1 MHNDCSTPKKP
12 GRRNH
17 KYKVPVDTPHKGK
30 WDWRE
35 TEVESACGLKW
46 WWLKCVS
53 FAHFVQTFE
62 HMVRVSPKT
71 LEGTHASE
79 RHWSLIIISFMEGAV
94 AVGTGTCGNYR
105 KRTVPQKRKVLG
117 RQNDRWP
124 LYPDPL
130 QSHLLQLQ
138 VPEEHFLSLNPLPQ
152 VPRWFSIQMSYAGRQ
167 GGCADLLGLD
177 QSKP

>member
-1 MHNDCSTPKKP
+1 MTAAFQRNL
-12 GRRNH
+12 GGRNH
-17 KYKVPVDTPHKGK
+17 KYKVPVATPHKGK
-30 WDWRE
+30 WDGRE
-35 TEVESACGLKW
+35 TDVGRACGLKW
-46 WWLKCVS
+46 SWLKCVS

-62 HMVRVSPKT
+62 HTVRAPSKT

-79 RHWSLIIISFMEGAV
+79 RHWSLIISFTEGAV
-94 AVGTGTCGNYR
+94 AVYSTSGNYR
-105 KRTVPQKRKVLG
+105 KRAVPQKRKVLE

-138 VPEEHFLSLNPLPQ
+138 VPEEHFLSLNLLPQ
-152 VPRWFSIQMSYAGRQ
+152 IPRWFSIWMSYAGLQ